1 MEAKLLVEQLV
12 GVTGDDHEHF
22 LLRIKNRFDRVGLE
36 LPTIEVRAE
45 GLAVEAEAYTW
56 RSPAAPTVFTSMGN
70 TLLDLANTLHVLPI
84 TWKTKYTILHET
96 NAIIKPCRFCG
107 IRKKHIDESLGWKV
121 SGRVTYNGHGMEE
134 FVPERTAAYIS
145 QEDLHAGEMTVR
157 ETLAFSARCLGTG
170 DRQDL
175 LTELT
180 RREKE
185 ANVTPEHDIDMFMKE
200 SANGGESKIV
210 INYMMQILGLHICAD
225 TLVGN
230 DMARGISGGQRKR
243 VTIGEMLIGP
253 ARALFMDDI
262 STGLDSSTAFQ
273 IVNFLRQMVHILGE
287 TAVISLLQPSQEM
300 YDLFDDIILLSEGHI
315 VYQGPK
321 EKAVDFFES
330 LGFICP
336 HKKAIADF
344 LLEVTSR
351 KDQQQYWSRVDE
363 PYQYFTVERFSEAFR
378 TGQTTKVLEVPLERN
393 LSSLSALK
401 TSKYGVRK
409 RELVKAI
416 FSREIR
422 LLRRSP
428 SVHILT
434 VLSFVAMTVF
444 WHNNMRHD
452 SVDDGGI
459 YLGVLFFFVTETM
472 FSNMCDLGG
481 TIMKLPLFF
490 KQRDVFYPAWAY
502 TFPTWILK
510 IPITLI
516 QVTIWVTMTYY
527 PIGFD
532 RNIGRL
538 VKHYFL
544 LLALSQMSSS
554 LFRLVAGVTRN
565 MFAAKI
571 FGTFTM
577 LLLLLLSG
585 FVVSSKNLNK
595 FWMLGYWISPLM
607 YAQNA
612 ISTNEFTAHSWSK
625 VLPGSSESL
634 GASVLKSRGLFLETK
649 WYWVGLGAL
658 VGYTFLFNCLY
669 TVALACFKCS
679 KALNKKL
686 EELSRNTPVKSQ
698 QKGVTNELQGSEKKV
713 HAGTKD
719 RLEILKGVSGAFRPG
734 VLTALMG
741 FSGAGKTT
749 LMDVLAGRKTGGY
762 TEGTI
767 NISGYS
773 KKQET
778 FSRVFGY
785 CEQSNIHSPH
795 LTVFESLLFSAW
807 LRLPSEIDSMTRKM
821 FVENVMELLELTS
834 LQDAHVGLAEVNGLS
849 SEQRRRLTIAVE
861 LVTNPSIIFMDEPT
875 SGLDARG
882 AAIVMRTVRNLVDT
896 GKTIVC
902 TIHQPSIDIFESFD
916 EGIECVNRI
925 KDGYNPAT
933 WMLEVTSTVQEQMR
947 NKALI
952 EEISRAPA
960 NSSDLL
966 FPNKYSQAF
975 FKQCLICLWKQNLL
989 YWRNIHYTGRRF
1001 FVTTVIALLFGTVFW
1016 NLGMKR
1022 TKPQDLFNSMG
1033 SMYSAVLVLGVQ
1045 NASGI
1050 QPLIAMERIVFY
1062 RERASGMYSALPYA
1076 FAQVAI
1082 ELPYVFVQTLIYGVL
1097 VYTMIGFEWT
1107 IAKFFWYL
1115 FFMYFTLLYY
1125 TFFGMMTVGIAPNGS
1140 IAAKIPI
1147 WWRWYYW
1154 ICPVAWTL
1162 YGLGASQFGD
1172 VEEKLDTGETV
1183 AEFMRSYYGF
1193 KHEYLEVVAI
1203 VTMACPVAF
1212 AFLFGFSL
1220 KNINFQ
1226 KR

>member
-1 MEAKLLVEQLV
+1 MVSTNEHLV
-12 GVTGDDHEHF
+12 GVTGDDHERF

-70 TLLDLANTLHVLPI
+70 TLLALANAMHVLPI

-96 NAIIKPCRFCG
+96 NAIIKPCRMTLL
-107 IRKKHIDESLGWKV
+107 LGSAGSGKSTLLKALSGKLDRRLQV
-121 SGRVTYNGHGMEE
+121 SGRVTYNGHGMEQ

-175 LTELT
+175 LNELT

-185 ANVTPEHDIDMFMKE
+185 ANVTPEHDIDMGVFGLFPCINIRVPLT
-200 SANGGESKIV
+200 ANIFLSL
-210 INYMMQILGLHICAD
+210 QILGLHICAD

-243 VTIGEMLIGP
+243 VTIGEILIGP

-287 TAVISLLQPSQEM
+287 TAVISLLQPSHEM
-300 YDLFDDIILLSEGHI
+300 YDLFDDIIFLSEGHI

-336 HKKAIADF
+336 HRKAIADF

-351 KDQQQYWSRVDE
+351 KDQQQYWSREDE
-363 PYQYFTVERFSEAFR
+363 PYRYFTVERFSEAFH
-378 TGQTTKVLEVPLERN
+378 TGQTITKVLEVPLERN
-393 LSSLSALK
+393 LSSLSALE

-409 RELVKAI
+409 RKLVKAI
-416 FSREIR
+416 FSREFR
-422 LLRRSP
+422 LLRRNP
-428 SVHILT
+428 SVYIVNCVNLT

-459 YLGVLFFFVTETM
+459 YLGVLFFFMAETM

-490 KQRDVFYPAWAY
+490 TQRDVFYPAWAY

-538 VKHYFL
+538 AKHYFL

-634 GASVLKSRGLFLETK
+634 GASVLESRGLFLETK

-669 TVALACFKCS
+669 TVALACFKCM
-679 KALNKKL
+679 L
-686 EELSRNTPVKSQ
+686 
-698 QKGVTNELQGSEKKV
+698 
-713 HAGTKD
+713 
-719 RLEILKGVSGAFRPG
+719 
-734 VLTALMG
+734 
-741 FSGAGKTT
+741 
-749 LMDVLAGRKTGGY
+749 
-762 TEGTI
+762 
-767 NISGYS
+767 
-773 KKQET
+773 
-778 FSRVFGY
+778 
-785 CEQSNIHSPH
+785 C
-795 LTVFESLLFSAW
+795 
-807 LRLPSEIDSMTRKM
+807 
-821 FVENVMELLELTS
+821 FV
-834 LQDAHVGLAEVNGLS
+834 
-849 SEQRRRLTIAVE
+849 
-861 LVTNPSIIFMDEPT
+861 
-875 SGLDARG
+875 
-882 AAIVMRTVRNLVDT
+882 
-896 GKTIVC
+896 
-902 TIHQPSIDIFESFD
+902 
-916 EGIECVNRI
+916 
-925 KDGYNPAT
+925 
-933 WMLEVTSTVQEQMR
+933 
-947 NKALI
+947 
-952 EEISRAPA
+952 
-960 NSSDLL
+960 
-966 FPNKYSQAF
+966 
-975 FKQCLICLWKQNLL
+975 
-989 YWRNIHYTGRRF
+989 
-1001 FVTTVIALLFGTVFW
+1001 
-1016 NLGMKR
+1016 
-1022 TKPQDLFNSMG
+1022 
-1033 SMYSAVLVLGVQ
+1033 
-1045 NASGI
+1045 
-1050 QPLIAMERIVFY
+1050 
-1062 RERASGMYSALPYA
+1062 
-1076 FAQVAI
+1076 
-1082 ELPYVFVQTLIYGVL
+1082 
-1097 VYTMIGFEWT
+1097 
-1107 IAKFFWYL
+1107 
-1115 FFMYFTLLYY
+1115 
-1125 TFFGMMTVGIAPNGS
+1125 
-1140 IAAKIPI
+1140 
-1147 WWRWYYW
+1147 
-1154 ICPVAWTL
+1154 
-1162 YGLGASQFGD
+1162 
-1172 VEEKLDTGETV
+1172 
-1183 AEFMRSYYGF
+1183 
-1193 KHEYLEVVAI
+1193 
-1203 VTMACPVAF
+1203 
-1212 AFLFGFSL
+1212 
-1220 KNINFQ
+1220 
-1226 KR
+1226 

>member
-1 MEAKLLVEQLV
+1 
-12 GVTGDDHEHF
+12 
-22 LLRIKNRFDRVGLE
+22 
-36 LPTIEVRAE
+36 
-45 GLAVEAEAYTW
+45 
-56 RSPAAPTVFTSMGN
+56 
-70 TLLDLANTLHVLPI
+70 
-84 TWKTKYTILHET
+84 
-96 NAIIKPCRFCG
+96 
-107 IRKKHIDESLGWKV
+107 
-121 SGRVTYNGHGMEE
+121 
-134 FVPERTAAYIS
+134 
-145 QEDLHAGEMTVR
+145 
-157 ETLAFSARCLGTG
+157 
-170 DRQDL
+170 
-175 LTELT
+175 
-180 RREKE
+180 
-185 ANVTPEHDIDMFMKE
+185 
-200 SANGGESKIV
+200 
-210 INYMMQILGLHICAD
+210 
-225 TLVGN
+225 
-230 DMARGISGGQRKR
+230 
-243 VTIGEMLIGP
+243 MLIGP

-300 YDLFDDIILLSEGHI
+300 YDLFDDIIFLSEGHI

-336 HKKAIADF
+336 HRKAIADF

-351 KDQQQYWSRVDE
+351 KDQQQYWSREDE
-363 PYQYFTVERFSEAFR
+363 PYRYFTVERFSEAFH
-378 TGQTTKVLEVPLERN
+378 TGQTITKVLEVPLERN
-393 LSSLSALK
+393 LSSLSALE

-409 RELVKAI
+409 RKLVKAI
-416 FSREIR
+416 FSREFR
-422 LLRRSP
+422 LLRRNP
-428 SVHILT
+428 SVYIVNCVNLT

-459 YLGVLFFFVTETM
+459 YLGVLFFFVAETM

-532 RNIGRL
+532 RNIGRYKIL
-538 VKHYFL
+538 V
-544 LLALSQMSSS
+544 S
-554 LFRLVAGVTRN
+554 R
-565 MFAAKI
+565 
-571 FGTFTM
+571 
-577 LLLLLLSG
+577 
-585 FVVSSKNLNK
+585 
-595 FWMLGYWISPLM
+595 SPC
-607 YAQNA
+607 
-612 ISTNEFTAHSWSK
+612 IV

-658 VGYTFLFNCLY
+658 VGYTFLFNCRY
-669 TVALACFKCS
+669 TVALACFKS
-679 KALNKKL
+679 PGRTFLLGGPKVLNKKL

-698 QKGVTNELQGSEKKV
+698 QKRVTNELQSSVSRRATLPFMPLSLTFNDIRYSVDMPKEKKV
-713 HAGTKD
+713 CAGTED

-767 NISGYS
+767 NISGYP

-778 FSRVFGY
+778 FSRVFVY

-795 LTVFESLLFSAW
+795 LTVLESLLFSAW

-834 LQDAHVGLAEVNGLS
+834 LQDAHVGLAEENGLS

-861 LVTNPSIIFMDEPT
+861 LVANPSIIFMDEPT

-902 TIHQPSIDIFESFD
+902 TIHQPSIDIFESLD

-933 WMLEVTSTVQEQMR
+933 WMLEVTSTVQEQMSGIDFSEIYKKSELYQR

-960 NSSDLL
+960 NSGDLL
-966 FPNKYSQAF
+966 FPNKYSQNF
-975 FKQCLICLWKQNLL
+975 LKQCLICLWKQNLL

-1033 SMYSAVLVLGVQ
+1033 SMYSAVLVLGIQ

-1050 QPLIAMERIVFY
+1050 QPVIAMERIVFY

-1115 FFMYFTLLYY
+1115 FFMYFTLLYF
-1125 TFFGMMTVGIAPNGS
+1125 TFFGMMTVGIAPNGV

-1183 AEFMRSYYGF
+1183 AKFMRSCYGF
-1193 KHEYLEVVAI
+1193 KHEFLEMVAI

-1212 AFLFGFSL
+1212 AFLFGISL